1 MENKCNF
8 CREGNVSASLR
19 RSRGALS
26 LSRCCSL
33 GVCVLRIGRAAV
45 IRGDDGNGA
54 CHASCEAPILDA
66 DGNHRDLVHRLRPL

>member
-1 MENKCNF
+1 M
-8 CREGNVSASLR
+8 
-19 RSRGALS
+19 
-26 LSRCCSL
+26 
-33 GVCVLRIGRAAV
+33 LRIGRAAV